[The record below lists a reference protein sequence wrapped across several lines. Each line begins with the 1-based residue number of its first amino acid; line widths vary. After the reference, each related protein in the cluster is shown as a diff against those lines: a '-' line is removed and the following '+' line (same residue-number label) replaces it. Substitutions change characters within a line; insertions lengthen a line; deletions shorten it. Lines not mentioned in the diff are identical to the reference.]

1 MQKAPTTTSLPPPP
15 NFDDSKTTQFT
26 QHTEKPETTLDTP
39 GETTTKETPT
49 TSLYPPK
56 TARTQV
62 TQETL
67 NTPGEGEQTKTS
79 PGSPGTLPPVT
90 TGTTLGVPR
99 TEENQPTLNP
109 PKTKTTAPK
118 AVTAN
123 PGATLDA
130 PGDSPEKPSGTAI
143 RVQTTEGSSGNPT
156 PGGNNGKPND
166 GDDQPSS
173 PGQDDGQS
181 GNDEPA
187 NNGGNQGTQGQNSPS
202 QTLGGVGGIIS
213 AIQSVANQQSEAADK
228 PQNGQ
233 QGTPDRPVAVI
244 TTNRPAGSVTGF
256 VVGSQTA
263 SPGGAV
269 ITQGGS
275 TFSAL
280 PSGSGLQVVA
290 NGQTSTIANVGAP
303 GVAVAQ
309 GPGSDGNYVVG
320 DNTLNAGGAAVT
332 NGGSTFSAL
341 PSGSG
346 VQVIANGQTS
356 TITNVGAPGVA
367 VAQGSGSDGNYV
379 VGDNTLTAGGAAITS
394 GGSTFS
400 ALPSGSGVQVIAN
413 GNTQIVPITSP
424 SGFQVAQFAD
434 SEIGYIVGE
443 NTLTAG
449 GPGTTYDGATFSALP
464 SGGGILVIS
473 AGQTNTVPAPE
484 VTGSASVQPG
494 SSEGEYAFAGQTLT
508 AGGAAFTSAG
518 TTYSALPSG
527 SGIAIIADG
536 RTSTAS
542 IGGTIG
548 ANTAGSDSDL
558 PTPVLLPANPSQLVT
573 IGDKTYTARIT
584 DGSLLVLGSQT
595 VRPGVT
601 TVING
606 ETLLLTGSNLV
617 LATGTSTST
626 RGLGDAIMSGIG
638 GSSSS
643 DSDASSETGSSESAD
658 ASAAEPTSSAGR
670 RMMGPDMRVLT
681 VGGFAGLVFA
691 LIFA

>member
-1 MQKAPTTTSLPPPP
+1 MQKAPTTTSLPEPP
-15 NFDDSKTTQFT
+15 NFGDSETTQFT
-26 QHTEKPETTLDTP
+26 QHTEKPGTTLDTP
-39 GETTTKETPT
+39 GETTTQQTPT

-67 NTPGEGEQTKTS
+67 NTPGEGEQTRTS
-79 PGSPGTLPPVT
+79 PDAPGSLPPIT
-90 TGTTLGVPR
+90 TAITLSIPH
-99 TEENQPTLNP
+99 TEENQPTLDA

-118 AVTAN
+118 AVVAK

-143 RVQTTEGSSGNPT
+143 RVQTTEGSASNPT
-156 PGGNNGKPND
+156 PGTNNGKPND
-166 GDDQPSS
+166 GGDQPSS
-173 PGQDDGQS
+173 PGQDDGQP

-187 NNGGNQGTQGQNSPS
+187 GNGGNQGTQGQDSPQ
-202 QTLGGVGGIIS
+202 QTPGGVGGIIS
-213 AIQSVANQQSEAADK
+213 AIQSVANQQSGAAQK

-244 TTNRPAGSVTGF
+244 TTDRPAGPVTGF

-263 SPGGAV
+263 SPGGAAV
-269 ITQGGS
+269 TRGGS

-290 NGQTSTIANVGAP
+290 NGQTSTIANVGSP

-309 GPGSDGNYVVG
+309 GSGSDGNYVVG
-320 DNTLNAGGAAVT
+320 GNTLSAGGAVIT
-332 NGGSTFSAL
+332 SGGSTFSAL

-346 VQVIANGQTS
+346 VQVIANGETS
-356 TITNVGAPGVA
+356 TIANVGAPGIA
-367 VAQGSGSDGNYV
+367 VAQGSGSDGNYI

-394 GGSTFS
+394 GGSIYS

-424 SGFQVAQFAD
+424 SGFQVAQLED

-473 AGQTNTVPAPE
+473 AGQTNTVPASE
-484 VTGSASVQPG
+484 VTSPASVQTG
-494 SSEGEYAFAGQTLT
+494 SSEGEYIFAGQTLT
-508 AGGAAFTSAG
+508 AGGEALTSTG

-527 SGIAIIADG
+527 SGIAIIAG
-536 RTSTAS
+536 GTTSTAS
-542 IGGTIG
+542 VGGTIG
-548 ANTAGSDSDL
+548 AASDTDL
-558 PTPVLLPANPSQLVT
+558 PTAVLLPANPSQLVT
-573 IGDKTYTARIT
+573 IGDNTYTARIT
-584 DGSLLVLGSQT
+584 DGSLLVLGTQT

-617 LATGTSTST
+617 QATGTSTST

-643 DSDASSETGSSESAD
+643 DSDASSETGSESAD
-658 ASAAEPTSSAGR
+658 ASAAEPTSNAGQR
-670 RMMGPDMRVLT
+670 LMVPDMRVLT
-681 VGGFAGLVFA
+681 IGGVVSLVFA
-691 LIFA
+691 LILA